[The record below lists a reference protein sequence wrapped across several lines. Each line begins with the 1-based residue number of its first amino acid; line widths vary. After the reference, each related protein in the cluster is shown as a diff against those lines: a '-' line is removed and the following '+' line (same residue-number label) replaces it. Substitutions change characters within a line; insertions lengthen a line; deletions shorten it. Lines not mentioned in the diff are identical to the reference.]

1 MNKVLTIT
9 LLILL
14 LAIPL
19 INEDRDSRY
28 DNWSKNFLC
37 PVCQGENISD
47 SPSEYADDMRMI
59 LREQIDSGL
68 SDEEIYNYWVVRYG
82 ERIITNPQRTNIEM
96 IPTINGAII
105 PRKISMANCSN
116 PPTINPHVPIQNTV
130 IYIKNLTGGT
140 IIYAKQFLL
149 IHRSQ

>member
-1 MNKVLTIT
+1 MNKLMTIT

-19 INEDRDSRY
+19 INQDRDTRY
-28 DNWSKNFLC
+28 ESWSKNILC
-37 PVCQGENISD
+37 PVCQGESISD

-82 ERIITNPQRTNIEM
+82 ERIITNPQRSNVEM
-96 IPTINGAII
+96 IVLPII
-105 PRKISMANCSN
+105 LISLF
-116 PPTINPHVPIQNTV
+116 ILGFI
-130 IYIKNLTGGT
+130 
-140 IIYAKQFLL
+140 
-149 IHRSQ
+149 RSTKDE